1 MPTRRLPFAVFDAD
15 NHMYETPEALTKFL
29 PAQHR
34 GKVGFVQVDGRPKLV
49 VKNTISHMIPNPT
62 FERVAAPG
70 SAEAYFMGHNPE
82 GKTFREFVG
91 KAIKTPEAFQSPAP
105 RLALLDEQGVDHALM
120 YPTLASL
127 IEERTKDDV
136 ELTHVLM
143 HALNEW
149 LHEHWTFDYE
159 GRIFATPVI
168 ALPIVEKAIEEL
180 HWCLE
185 RGMKTFLLR
194 PAPVPSPNGGSRSMG
209 LPEFDPFWQAVQDA
223 GVPVTLHAADSGYHT
238 FLNVW
243 EPSDEFLSFN
253 ASPLRDIVMG
263 HRAIEDTVAALIIHG
278 VPSRFPD
285 IRFLLVENGSSWVP
299 GLLKQLERSWNINAR
314 LFAEH
319 PVEVFKR
326 AFWVHPF
333 REDDVNPLID
343 LLGAENILFGSD
355 FPHPE
360 GMADP
365 LSFVDMLDRRTPE
378 EVERIMGGNLA
389 EVLGIRMRQPSTS
402 SV

>member
-1 MPTRRLPFAVFDAD
+1 MPSRTLPFPVFDAD
-15 NHMYETPEALTKFL
+15 NHMYETTDALTKFL
-29 PAQHR
+29 PKEHR
-34 GKVGFVQVDGRPKLV
+34 GKVGFVEVEGRPKLV
-49 VKNTISHMIPNPT
+49 VNNHISHMIPNPT
-62 FERVAAPG
+62 FARVAAPG

-91 KAIKTPEAFQSPAP
+91 RPIETPAAFQSPEP

-127 IEERTKDDV
+127 IEERTRDDV
-136 ELTHVLM
+136 VLTHAVV

-149 LHEHWTFDYE
+149 MHEHWSFDYA

-168 ALPIVEKAIEEL
+168 TLPIVENAIEEL
-180 HWCLE
+180 AWCLE
-185 RGMKTFLLR
+185 RGAKTFLVR

-209 LPEFDPFWQAVQDA
+209 LPEFDPFWQAVQDS
-223 GVPVTLHAADSGYHT
+223 GLPVTLHASDSGYHR
-238 FLNVW
+238 LLAEW
-243 EPSDEFLSFN
+243 EGTEEFLSFQ
-253 ASPLRDIVMG
+253 ASPLRDVVMG
-263 HRAIEDTVAALIIHG
+263 HRAIEDTVAALICHG

-299 GLLKQLERSWNINAR
+299 GLLRQLERSYNINPR

-319 PVEVFKR
+319 PVDVFKR

-343 LLGAENILFGSD
+343 LLGADNILFGSD

-365 LSFVDMLDRRTPE
+365 LSFVDMLGDRTDDEIRK
-378 EVERIMGGNLA
+378 IMGGNLA
-389 EVLGIRMRQPSTS
+389 GLLGVEMRQPAAA
-402 SV
+402 